1 LISTPQQ
8 TSNSP
13 FKFDQGVVEAMLA
26 NAKHPLIFP
35 LTTAEPE
42 CTAAEAYTWS
52 QVGCLG
58 LV

>member
-1 LISTPQQ
+1 
-8 TSNSP
+8 
-13 FKFDQGVVEAMLA
+13 MLA